1 MGGSGTVA
9 VVIPTL
15 DEEESIAAVVRALP
29 RDIVSRVIVADGGS
43 RDATAE
49 RAGAAGADVIAPGRG
64 YGRACLAGA
73 WAASDADITVFMDG
87 DGADDPA
94 AIAALVAPIRAGTH
108 DFVIASRACGP
119 REPGSIGWHQLLA
132 GRLAGLS
139 MRLLYGVRY
148 TDMCAFRAIRRDR
161 LLALG
166 MREMTY
172 GWNIEMQMRAARAR
186 LRILEIP
193 VPYRRRIGGTSKVA
207 GSLAGTL
214 RAGWRIVATFVRV
227 ARPSNLI
234 AGEAGRAPALPLPL
248 PEVGPARLRHQNDAQ
263 VGQARP
269 AWERVGVRGAIRESG
284 VRGETPSSRPSP
296 PEGGE
301 GAQTHGQAAR
311 ERDA

>member
-1 MGGSGTVA
+1 MSGAGKVA

-15 DEEESIAAVVRALP
+15 NEQDSIAGVVQALP

-43 RDATAE
+43 TDATAE
-49 RAGAAGADVIAPGRG
+49 RARAAGADVIAPGRG

-73 WAASDADITVFMDG
+73 WACDAEIVVFMDG

-94 AIAALVAPIRAGTH
+94 SIAALVEPIRTGAF
-108 DFVIASRACGP
+108 DFVIASRARGQ

-132 GRLAGLS
+132 GRIAGLG

-161 LLALG
+161 LLALD

-193 VPYRRRIGGTSKVA
+193 VPYRRRTGGTSKVA
-207 GSLAGTL
+207 GSPSGTL
-214 RAGWRIVATFVRV
+214 RAAGRIIATFVRV
-227 ARPSNLI
+227 ARQ
-234 AGEAGRAPALPLPL
+234 PAA
-248 PEVGPARLRHQNDAQ
+248 ARHF
-263 VGQARP
+263 
-269 AWERVGVRGAIRESG
+269 S
-284 VRGETPSSRPSP
+284 
-296 PEGGE
+296 
-301 GAQTHGQAAR
+301 AR